1 MKITKIKDNVL
12 FLIKTNVRNKIK
24 SVIFSHN
31 LFVMNKFPYWEMYNP
46 LFEIVVDTNTN
57 VSCYYLRNKN
67 RNEYENYE

>member
-1 MKITKIKDNVL
+1 MKIVKIKDNVL
-12 FLIKTNVRNKIK
+12 LLIKTKVRNKVK
-24 SVIFSHN
+24 SVIFN
-31 LFVMNKFPYWEMYNP
+31 YDLFATNKFPYWEMYQP